1 MIVYTYTATRWRAI
15 LVSLA
20 RLCVGGGVVEW
31 GPVRI
36 VVAAEPGKADEVK
49 EPVSP

>member
-1 MIVYTYTATRWRAI
+1 VITSTYTATRWRAI

-20 RLCVGGGVVEW
+20 RLCVGGGTIEW

-36 VVAAEPGKADEVK
+36 VVTAEAGKADEVK